1 MLKLS
6 KKTHNDLLKKWQA
19 NPEFVK
25 AYDELADEFA
35 LLNVRKQQN
44 RTQTEDVNRK
54 KKVSSNPKKKP

>member
-54 KKVSSNPKKKP
+54 KKV